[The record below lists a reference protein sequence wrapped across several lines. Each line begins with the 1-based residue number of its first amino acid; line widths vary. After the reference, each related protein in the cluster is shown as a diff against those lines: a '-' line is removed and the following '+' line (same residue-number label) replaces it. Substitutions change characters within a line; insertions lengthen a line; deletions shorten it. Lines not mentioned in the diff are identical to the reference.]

1 VDKVAAGTKLVDA
14 AGQTM
19 QEIVGSVKKVSDLI
33 AEIAAAS
40 QEQSTSVGQI
50 NATTMQLNQISQQ
63 NASSSEELAATSEEM
78 SGQAQGLQQLIGFFK
93 VDDARSVQRAPDK
106 ITAGRHA
113 AMQPRVA
120 RSKASHAPML
130 ATSKAPEG
138 FVEY

>member
-1 VDKVAAGTKLVDA
+1 VAAGTKLVDA

-19 QEIVGSVKKVSDLI
+19 QEIVGSVTKVSDLI

-93 VDDARSVQRAPDK
+93 VDDARSVQRAPEK
-106 ITAGRHA
+106 ITAGRHGA
-113 AMQPRVA
+113 VQQRVA
-120 RSKASHAPML
+120 RSNANHAPML
-130 ATSKAPEG
+130 TTVKALEG
-138 FVEY
+138 FTEY